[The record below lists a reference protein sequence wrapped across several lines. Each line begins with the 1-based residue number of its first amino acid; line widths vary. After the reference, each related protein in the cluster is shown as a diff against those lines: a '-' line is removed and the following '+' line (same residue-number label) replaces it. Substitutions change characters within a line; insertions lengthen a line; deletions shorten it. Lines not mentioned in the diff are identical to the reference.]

1 MAKKLTTESLSAIF
15 GKAKKYTDRKILPF
29 DGFYNNGYAN
39 SAENPVSTKAGGIY
53 FDVGYSNFAKRPI
66 GVSFPVP
73 QATPSGYNDAVGN
86 DAAPATTKALPGK
99 LFECKGIVYTYVMTR
114 EDGGGYLRRLTN
126 VPALEFMLIT
136 GTSSGPEGIPLL
148 HVDPNIGLTYTG
160 RKYFELKEKGGK
172 AYTPLG
178 RLLNEGYNIWDSLNG
193 LCLNTDNLYIEMTTR
208 QLYRIQKSTTA
219 GKYIPVPLENI
230 SIDITGS
237 VSDDGPQVHFIESQ
251 KGVEG
256 KAFSFDSSGFHL
268 SGIEEA
274 LTFKA
279 GDVLKLK
286 DHAYECEFRLRRM
299 DWNDNPMLVS
309 DDCGYLIWIS
319 GTDIFA
325 VNALWIATDCTLLYE
340 VSSEMDSDGKYN
352 YSLNVFLNKELRKY
366 LLLSGYFMNCSMPSG
381 RLTIGYGD
389 PDTSGV
395 QYYYHALGS
404 GAFKELWHS
413 EDTSP
418 EFSQESFDTWD
429 TTVQEAIK
437 HAPRFLEI
445 SGALAVP
452 ALIEEYVTTECKW
465 VNTIT
470 VRARDMWG
478 KPLVSLTECNVFEME
493 TKSPWS
499 GSEVELEG
507 KSLFDWLIS

>member
-15 GKAKKYTDRKILPF
+15 GKTKEYADRKILPF

-53 FDVGYSNFAKRPI
+53 FDVIKCNFAKRPAGASI
-66 GVSFPVP
+66 VRP
-73 QATPSGYNDAVGN
+73 QSTPAGYNDAVGN
-86 DAAPATTKALPGK
+86 DALPATTKALPGK
-99 LFECKGIVYTYVMTR
+99 LFECKGVVYTYVVTR

-126 VPALEFMLIT
+126 VPALEFMLT
-136 GTSSGPEGIPLL
+136 TKTNTGPEGIPLL
-148 HVDPNIGLTYTG
+148 RVVESTG
-160 RKYFELKEKGGK
+160 VARQGYFDLKEKGGQ

-178 RLLNEGYNIWDSLNG
+178 RLLNEGYNVVTNNAIH
-193 LCLNTDNLYIEMTTR
+193 LNTDNLYIEITTR
-208 QLYRIQKSTTA
+208 QLYRIQESATA

-237 VSDDGPQVHFIESQ
+237 VSADGPQVHFIESQ

-268 SGIEEA
+268 SGIEDA

-279 GDVLKLK
+279 GDMLKLK

-340 VSSEMDSDGKYN
+340 VSSEMGSDGKYN
-352 YSLNVFLNKELRKY
+352 YSLNVFLNKALRKY
-366 LLLSGYFMNCSMPSG
+366 LFLSGYFMNCSVPSG

-389 PDTSGV
+389 PDTSDA

-404 GAFKELWHS
+404 GAFKELSHS

-429 TTVQEAIK
+429 SAIQESMK
-437 HAPRFLEI
+437 HSPRFLDI

-470 VRARDMWG
+470 VHARDMWG